1 MAFVMRAAQ
10 RARTCVTLPIWL
22 QVASSTC
29 DASVPKSRTLIQP
42 MEKVE
47 EEERNLVDGGSP
59 KAEGGEQATTRPRD
73 GSAQESRKSSSSR
86 SSRKSFRLDY
96 RLEEDVTKSR
106 RDKHGRFI
114 NPWPTWKFPSY
125 ATFFRFFV
133 LEKNN
138 SQVPSSKEVLDREL
152 PVLEPYFVQ
161 NPQQVGQTGSGM
173 RVTWLGHATV
183 LVEMD
188 DLVVLTDPVFSQR
201 ASPLQFVGPKRF
213 RDPACTVAQLPRI
226 HAVLISHTHY
236 DHLDAGSVASLNERF
251 GGDLRWFVPLGLLDW
266 MQKCGCENVIE
277 LDWWEENCVPG
288 HDEVTFVCTPSQHWC
303 KRTPLD
309 DNKALWG
316 SWSVLGPCNRFF
328 FAGDTGYCSVFEEI
342 GKRFGP
348 FDLAAIPIGAYLPR
362 NVMQSQHVDPE
373 EAVRIHI
380 DIQAKH
386 SVAIHWG
393 TFALA
398 YEYYLEPPMKL
409 KEAMERYGLSQEKF
423 FVLKHGESRVLN
435 SEEVFE

>member
-1 MAFVMRAAQ
+1 
-10 RARTCVTLPIWL
+10 
-22 QVASSTC
+22 
-29 DASVPKSRTLIQP
+29 

-47 EEERNLVDGGSP
+47 EEERNLM
-59 KAEGGEQATTRPRD
+59 EGGEQATTRPRD

-96 RLEEDVTKSR
+96 RLEEDVTKSS

-125 ATFFRFFV
+125 STFFRFFV

-152 PVLEPYFVQ
+152 PMLEPYFVQ
-161 NPQQVGQTGSGM
+161 SPQQAGQTGSGM

-201 ASPLQFVGPKRF
+201 ASPLQFVGPRRF
-213 RDPACTVAQLPRI
+213 RDPACTVAQLPRV

-380 DIQAKH
+380 DLQAKH

-423 FVLKHGESRVLN
+423 FVLKHGESRVLD